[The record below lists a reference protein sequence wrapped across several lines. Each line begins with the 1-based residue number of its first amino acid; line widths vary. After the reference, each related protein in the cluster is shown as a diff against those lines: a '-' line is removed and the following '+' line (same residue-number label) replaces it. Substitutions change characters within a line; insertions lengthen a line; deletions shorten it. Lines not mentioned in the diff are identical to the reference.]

1 MEEGGSFGRRA
12 KRSLSSSS
20 LSSSLS
26 RAFLNVG
33 GPAAVIALSLSNFVV
48 SICFFLFWDK
58 ARELYFRGGGGGGGG
73 GGKCRGGA
81 LLSPPCF
88 FLLAVGL
95 VPPVLKYDPLSLPL
109 FPDRAGNTGPEEEEK

>member
-33 GPAAVIALSLSNFVV
+33 GPAAVIALSLSLILLCRYV
-48 SICFFLFWDK
+48 FFFFGI
-58 ARELYFRGGGGGGGG
+58 RQGNYIFE
-73 GGKCRGGA
+73 GGA
-81 LLSPPCF
+81 GGEAAAGSAEAAPFFPPLVFFFSPSVLSPQC
-88 FLLAVGL
+88 
-95 VPPVLKYDPLSLPL
+95 
-109 FPDRAGNTGPEEEEK
+109 